1 MSGSPSPW
9 VSFWMDARS
18 AMNDGNEIVA
28 GADDDRPAGSSQTPP
43 KDRQTPAEVPRRGF
57 FRRLG
62 GFWFGSLLATGLTTL
77 AVTHLMWLLG
87 IVRFM
92 FPNVLIEAPTK
103 FKVGL
108 ADDYADGQVDL
119 RYKADFGVWIVR
131 HTYEGRQQIYAL
143 RAVCTH
149 LGCTPNWLE
158 AEQKFKCPC
167 HGSGF
172 YKDGINFE
180 GPAPRPLERY
190 AIRIA
195 EDGQLE
201 VDKSRKYQEE
211 LGQWLDPACYVE
223 V

>member
-1 MSGSPSPW
+1 
-9 VSFWMDARS
+9 MDARS
-18 AMNDGNEIVA
+18 AMNGGNVTSVDVPDDRSA
-28 GADDDRPAGSSQTPP
+28 GASWMLGDDRQVPA
-43 KDRQTPAEVPRRGF
+43 DVPRRGF
-57 FRRLG
+57 FRRMA
-62 GFWFGSLLATGLTTL
+62 GFWFGSLLATGFTTL
-77 AVTHLMWLLG
+77 ALTHLMWLLG
-87 IVRFM
+87 MVRFM
-92 FPNVLIEAPTK
+92 FPNVLIEPPTK
-103 FKVGL
+103 LRVGV
-108 ADDYADGQVDL
+108 ADNYADGQVES
-119 RYKADFGVWIVR
+119 RYKAEFGIWIVR
-131 HTYEGRQQIYAL
+131 HAYDGRPQIYAL

-211 LGQWLDPACYVE
+211 LGQWRDPACYIE